1 MKELV
6 KFCKENNYDFITE
19 NLSNG
24 VSRVVIE
31 DVNLQDVKKIK
42 EKVIKSGLYAD
53 VTAYGNERDVAIYT
67 NEGEKEMMKIYNPTT
82 INTIDD
88 MLNALNRAK
97 SVLGGDAPFNV
108 INDFGT
114 LNLTFNNNVV
124 ISNGALIINASDWTT
139 LDKDMDF

>member
-1 MKELV
+1 MENIIIT
-6 KFCKENNYDFITE
+6 FCEGINYDFITE
-19 NLSNG
+19 TLSNG
-24 VSRVVIE
+24 VFRAVIK
-31 DVNLQDVKKIK
+31 DVHDVEEIK
-42 EKVIKSGLYAD
+42 RKAKKSGLYAD

-108 INDFGT
+108 INDYGT